1 MAPTPPKRAKRGVPE
16 SALQVKQRIQSGGL
30 PELQGELASIGKLT
44 GPDAMDRMDA
54 LGISYA
60 GHTETGVLRMVLA
73 HGLNLGVLEENCSK
87 WTTKGVSY
95 AVHQVLGLTP
105 SPADIDTPTKAKAYL
120 RRAIDT
126 APSTAKRLFGD
137 GAKPAAPGDACDYD
151 LLSPEIQRAITA
163 MLANEKA
170 TPRSYPGTDHAW
182 DEARASFPSLAEMES
197 AAPAHS
203 FTQRTAAA
211 KIYRA
216 WFLLATPSERV
227 TAATGATNYH
237 PSKIPTLVPFDRDD
251 AAVRR

>member
-1 MAPTPPKRAKRGVPE
+1 MPTPTKRPKRGAPE
-16 SALQVKQRIQSGGL
+16 SALQAKQRIQTGGI
-30 PELQGELASIGKLT
+30 PELNGELASIGKLT
-44 GPDAMDRMDA
+44 GPDTRKRMDE
-54 LGISYA
+54 LGISCA
-60 GHTETGVLRMVLA
+60 GHTETGALRMVLA
-73 HGLNLGVLEENCSK
+73 HGLDLGVLEESCSK
-87 WTTKGVSY
+87 WTTKGVSH
-95 AVHQVLGLTP
+95 AVHHVLGLTP
-105 SPADIDTPTKAKAYL
+105 SPADIDTPVKAKAYL

-126 APSTAKRLFGD
+126 SPSTAKRLFGD
-137 GAKPAAPGDACDYD
+137 GAKPAAPSDACDYD
-151 LLSPEIQRAITA
+151 LLSPETQRAITA

-216 WFLLATPSERV
+216 WFLMATPSERV